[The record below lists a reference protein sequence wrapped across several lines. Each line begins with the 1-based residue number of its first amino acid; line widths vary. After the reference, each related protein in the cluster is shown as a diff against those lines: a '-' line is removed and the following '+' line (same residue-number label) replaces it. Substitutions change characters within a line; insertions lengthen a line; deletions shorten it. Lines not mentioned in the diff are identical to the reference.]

1 MKIYPFKRQFIVYF
15 CWVIGFSLL
24 ATALVWGGFL
34 WMLNQGKLDWLR
46 PANHYEKKVPS
57 IRRMVEAE
65 GERLLQQQ
73 GAAALERLIDE
84 NGMSYAVVDRHG
96 RYLYG
101 TLTDPQIDGRRE
113 MIRLLNSTST
123 QKLGQVHTVMP
134 IIDKAG
140 GVEGAVIV
148 AYILKAGVS
157 PDAKNSF
164 AAVIILMVLV
174 MPFIIV
180 ILFTWLF
187 GRRFG
192 RKLNQPIQALI
203 EGTRRVQRRDL
214 DFSFSYEGASEIAQ
228 LMKAFDE
235 MRRELSLSLQRE
247 WRLEQERRDMVA
259 ALAHDLR
266 TPLAIVQGHVE
277 GLLEGGMKNPER
289 LERYLWTIDK
299 NTKRAARLVQD
310 MNRVAEME
318 VPQFRL
324 NLHEVNVRV
333 FVEEKASDI
342 ERLCEERNIE
352 FRCSLTGREA
362 DHQRAMLDADK
373 VSELL
378 DNVVSNSLRYTPPG
392 GTIVWETECAQDKVM
407 LTVTDTGPG
416 FPPNMMKAVFDKFVQ
431 GDAARSRNKG
441 HAGLG
446 LYMAKLIA
454 EKHGGRI
461 YASNRPEGGA
471 CVTVTLPRAG

>member
-57 IRRMVEAE
+57 IRRMAEAE

-73 GAAALERLIDE
+73 GATAMERLIDE

-113 MIRLLNSTST
+113 LIRLLNSTST

-157 PDAKNSF
+157 PHAKNSF

-203 EGTRRVQRRDL
+203 EGTRRVQKRDL
-214 DFSFSYEGASEIAQ
+214 DFSFSYEGTSEIAQ

-277 GLLEGGMKNPER
+277 GLLEGGMNNPGR

-310 MNRVAEME
+310 MNRAAEME

-352 FRCSLTGREA
+352 FCCNLTGKEA

-373 VSELL
+373 LSELL
-378 DNVVSNSLRYTPPG
+378 DNVVSNSLRYTPQG
-392 GTIVWETECAQDKVM
+392 GTIVWETECAQDKITM
-407 LTVTDTGPG
+407 TVTDTGPG
-416 FPPNMMKAVFDKFVQ
+416 FPSDMMKAVFDKFVQ

-454 EKHGGRI
+454 EKHGGCI
-461 YASNRPEGGA
+461 YASNRPGGGA

>member
-1 MKIYPFKRQFIVYF
+1 
-15 CWVIGFSLL
+15 
-24 ATALVWGGFL
+24 
-34 WMLNQGKLDWLR
+34 
-46 PANHYEKKVPS
+46 
-57 IRRMVEAE
+57 
-65 GERLLQQQ
+65 
-73 GAAALERLIDE
+73 
-84 NGMSYAVVDRHG
+84 
-96 RYLYG
+96 
-101 TLTDPQIDGRRE
+101 
-113 MIRLLNSTST
+113 
-123 QKLGQVHTVMP
+123 
-134 IIDKAG
+134 
-140 GVEGAVIV
+140 
-148 AYILKAGVS
+148 
-157 PDAKNSF
+157 
-164 AAVIILMVLV
+164 
-174 MPFIIV
+174 
-180 ILFTWLF
+180 
-187 GRRFG
+187 
-192 RKLNQPIQALI
+192 
-203 EGTRRVQRRDL
+203 
-214 DFSFSYEGASEIAQ
+214 
-228 LMKAFDE
+228 
-235 MRRELSLSLQRE
+235 
-247 WRLEQERRDMVA
+247 MVA

-352 FRCSLTGREA
+352 FRCSLTGKEA

-416 FPPNMMKAVFDKFVQ
+416 FPPDMMKAVFDKFVQ
-431 GDAARSRNKG
+431 GMRRARAIKAMPDS
-441 HAGLG
+441 
-446 LYMAKLIA
+446 
-454 EKHGGRI
+454 
-461 YASNRPEGGA
+461 A
-471 CVTVTLPRAG
+471 CIWRS

>member
-15 CWVIGFSLL
+15 CCVIGFSLL
-24 ATALVWGGFL
+24 VSAMVWGGFL

-57 IRRMVEAE
+57 IQRMVEEE
-65 GERLLQQQ
+65 GERLLQKQ
-73 GAAALERLIDE
+73 GAQAMERLIDE

-113 MIRLLNSTST
+113 LIRLLNSTST

-134 IIDKAG
+134 ILDKTG

-157 PDAKNSF
+157 PHAKNSF

-174 MPFIIV
+174 MPFLIV

-187 GRRFG
+187 GRSFG

-214 DFSFSYEGASEIAQ
+214 DFSFSYEGTSEIAQ

-277 GLLEGGMKNPER
+277 GLLEGGMNNPDR
-289 LERYLWTIDK
+289 LERYLRTIDK

-324 NLHEVNVRV
+324 NFQEVNVRV

-352 FRCSLTGREA
+352 FRCSLAGKAE
-362 DHQRAMLDADK
+362 HQGAMLDADK
-373 VSELL
+373 LSELL
-378 DNVVSNSLRYTPPG
+378 DNVVSNSLRYTSPG
-392 GTIVWETECAQDKVM
+392 GAIVWTTECAQDDVTLM
-407 LTVTDTGPG
+407 VTDTGPG
-416 FPPNMMKAVFDKFVQ
+416 FPPDMMKAVFDKFVQ
-431 GDAARSRNKG
+431 GDPSRSRNKG

-446 LYMAKLIA
+446 LYMAKLIV
-454 EKHGGRI
+454 EKHGGHI
-461 YASNRPEGGA
+461 NASNRPEGGA
-471 CVTVTLPRAG
+471 CVTVTLPRSG

>member
-34 WMLNQGKLDWLR
+34 WMLNQGNLDWLR

-84 NGMSYAVVDRHG
+84 NGMSYAVVERHG

-113 MIRLLNSTST
+113 LIRLLNSTST

-157 PDAKNSF
+157 PHAKNSF

-416 FPPNMMKAVFDKFVQ
+416 FPPDMMKAVFDKFVQ
-431 GDAARSRNKG
+431 GDAARPRNKG

>member
-46 PANHYEKKVPS
+46 PANHYEKKIPP
-57 IRRMVEAE
+57 IRRMAEAE
-65 GERLLQQQ
+65 GERLLQKR
-73 GAAALERLIDE
+73 GEAAIDPLVDD

-101 TLTDPQIDGRRE
+101 TLADPQIDGRTE
-113 MIRLLNSTST
+113 LIRLLNSTST
-123 QKLGQVHTVMP
+123 LKLGQVRTVMP
-134 IIDKAG
+134 ITDKAG
-140 GVEGAVIV
+140 AVEGAVILT
-148 AYILKAGVS
+148 YILKAGVS
-157 PDAKNSF
+157 PHAKNSF

-203 EGTRRVQRRDL
+203 EGTRRVQKRDL
-214 DFSFSYEGASEIAQ
+214 DFSFSYEGTSEIAL

-266 TPLAIVQGHVE
+266 TPLAIVQGHAE
-277 GLLEGGMKNPER
+277 GLLAGGMNNPER
-289 LERYLWTIDK
+289 LERYLRTIDK

-310 MNRVAEME
+310 MNRAADME
-318 VPQFRL
+318 VPRFRF

-333 FVEEKASDI
+333 FVEEKAADI

-352 FRCSLTGREA
+352 FRCDLTGDEA

-373 VSELL
+373 LSELL

-392 GTIVWETECAQDKVM
+392 GTIAWTTDCTQDHVTMTVM
-407 LTVTDTGPG
+407 DTGPG
-416 FPPNMMKAVFDKFVQ
+416 FPPHLMKAVFDKFVQ
-431 GDAARSRNKG
+431 GDPSRSRNKG

-454 EKHGGRI
+454 EKHGGHI

-471 CVTVTLPRAG
+471 CVTVTLPRSG

>member
-57 IRRMVEAE
+57 IRRMVEEE

-73 GAAALERLIDE
+73 GAAALERLIDR

-113 MIRLLNSTST
+113 LIRLLNSTST

-214 DFSFSYEGASEIAQ
+214 DFSFSYEGASEITQ

-352 FRCSLTGREA
+352 FRCSLTGKEA

-416 FPPNMMKAVFDKFVQ
+416 FPPDMMKAVFDKFVQ

>member
-1 MKIYPFKRQFIVYF
+1 
-15 CWVIGFSLL
+15 
-24 ATALVWGGFL
+24 
-34 WMLNQGKLDWLR
+34 
-46 PANHYEKKVPS
+46 
-57 IRRMVEAE
+57 
-65 GERLLQQQ
+65 
-73 GAAALERLIDE
+73 
-84 NGMSYAVVDRHG
+84 MSYAVVDRHG

-113 MIRLLNSTST
+113 LIRLLNSTST

-214 DFSFSYEGASEIAQ
+214 DFSFSYEGASEITQ

-352 FRCSLTGREA
+352 FRCSLTGKEA

-416 FPPNMMKAVFDKFVQ
+416 FPPDMMKAVFDKFVQ

>member
-57 IRRMVEAE
+57 IRRMVEEE

-73 GAAALERLIDE
+73 GAAALERLIDR

-113 MIRLLNSTST
+113 LIRLLNSTST

-214 DFSFSYEGASEIAQ
+214 DFSFSYEGASEITQ

-247 WRLEQERRDMVA
+247 WRLEQERRDIVA

-352 FRCSLTGREA
+352 FRCSLTGKEA

-416 FPPNMMKAVFDKFVQ
+416 FPPDMMKAVFDKFVQ

>member
-113 MIRLLNSTST
+113 LIRLLNTTST

-134 IIDKAG
+134 IIKAG

-352 FRCSLTGREA
+352 FRCSLTGKEA

-416 FPPNMMKAVFDKFVQ
+416 FPPDMMKTVFDKFVQ
-431 GDAARSRNKG
+431 GDAARWRNKG

-471 CVTVTLPRAG
+471 CVTVTLPRS

>member
-15 CWVIGFSLL
+15 CCVIGFSLL
-24 ATALVWGGFL
+24 VSAMVWGGFL

-65 GERLLQQQ
+65 GERLLQKQ
-73 GAAALERLIDE
+73 GVTAIEPLIDE
-84 NGMSYAVVDRHG
+84 NGMSYAVVDRNG

-113 MIRLLNSTST
+113 LIRLLNSTST
-123 QKLGQVHTVMP
+123 LKLRLVRTVMP

-140 GVEGAVIV
+140 AIEGAVILT
-148 AYILKAGVS
+148 YNLKAGVS
-157 PDAKNSF
+157 QDAKNPF
-164 AAVIILMVLV
+164 AAVIIIMVLV

-214 DFSFSYEGASEIAQ
+214 DFSFSYEGTSEIAQ

-247 WRLEQERRDMVA
+247 WRLERERRDMVA

-277 GLLEGGMKNPER
+277 GLLEGGMKNPDR
-289 LERYLWTIDK
+289 LERYLRTIDK

-310 MNRVAEME
+310 MNRVSEME

-324 NLHEVNVRV
+324 NLQEVSVSI
-333 FVEEKASDI
+333 FVEEKAADI

-352 FRCSLTGREA
+352 FRCSLAGTEA
-362 DHQRAMLDADK
+362 EHQRAILDADK
-373 VSELL
+373 ISELL

-392 GTIVWETECAQDKVM
+392 GTIAWMAECTQDLVT
-407 LTVTDTGPG
+407 LTVTDTGSG
-416 FPPNMMKAVFDKFVQ
+416 FPPDMMKAVFDKFVQ
-431 GDAARSRNKG
+431 GDPSRSRNKG

-446 LYMAKLIA
+446 LYMAKLIV
-454 EKHGGRI
+454 EKHGGQI
-461 YASNRPEGGA
+461 DASNRPEGGA
-471 CVTVTLPRAG
+471 CVTVTLPRA